1 MICRRI
7 ALASL
12 LTITDSLETTK
23 HLERLDAWL
32 TNASAPPPI
41 HWRVRSPDDLDNR
54 TDHVLSHS
62 GYKDV
67 WLSRLRDGRR
77 VVVKTLHHEGAF
89 EFGDRAS
96 NIAYFELLFLEGLRG
111 EPGIPELFG
120 AYETPTHVVW
130 ATSNV
135 AHVVWATSNGGNGSR
150 PITYSEVYDARARD
164 APLDL
169 VRAWLR
175 CFRSFGERG
184 GFVLTDFKPEQFTL
198 DANGDIY
205 LVDGPAPNSGPIA
218 ALARRHFQG
227 EEWHSKQAYQLKDA
241 RIYVEGIGMERP
253 DKPDLEPG
261 AARPCPSDD
270 ADAGAGVCARR
281 THPYHNGCRTRS
293 NVVSGSAKCGERWL
307 SGPEVSDCVD
317 GACAPFDWRVHVYD
331 AAAREWILPHII
343 AVAEDR
349 AAAARLERLLPRMMS
364 EDPRRRPSFSELL
377 RELGER

>member
-1 MICRRI
+1 MMSRLAL

-32 TNASAPPPI
+32 TNASAPPPT

-54 TDHVLSHS
+54 TDHVLEH
-62 GYKDV
+62 GGLKRV
-67 WLSRLRDGRR
+67 WLSQLRDGRR
-77 VVVKTLHHEGAF
+77 VVVKAVRRQKGPF

-96 NIAYFELLFLEGLRG
+96 DIAYFELLFLEGLRG

-120 AYETPTHVVW
+120 AYKTPTHVMWV
-130 ATSNV
+130 
-135 AHVVWATSNGGNGSR
+135 TSNGGGRVATGGGFKVKKSG
-150 PITYSEVYDARARD
+150 IKYSEVYDARARS

-169 VRAWLR
+169 ARAWLR

-184 GFVLTDFKPEQFTL
+184 GFVSTDFKPEQFTL

-218 ALARRHFQG
+218 AHARRYFTK
-227 EEWHSKQAYQLKDA
+227 ETWHPEQANKLKEA
-241 RIYVEGIGMERP
+241 RIYVEGIGEKRP
-253 DKPDLEPG
+253 KKTELQPG

-270 ADAGAGVCARR
+270 ADKGAGVCALR
-281 THPYHNGCRTRS
+281 TGRAHNGCS
-293 NVVSGSAKCGERWL
+293 NNIIRMNLSKCGGLL

-364 EDPRRRPSFSELL
+364 EDPRVRPSFSALL
-377 RELGER
+377 RELG

>member
-1 MICRRI
+1 MRRLARHI

-12 LTITDSLETTK
+12 LTITDGIIKSTN

-54 TDHVLSHS
+54 TDHMHS

-67 WLSRLRDGRR
+67 WLSQLRDGRR

-89 EFGDRAS
+89 EFGGRTSD
-96 NIAYFELLFLEGLRG
+96 IAYFELLFLEGLRG
-111 EPGIPELFG
+111 EPGIPKLFG
-120 AYETPTHVVW
+120 AYKTPTHVM
-130 ATSNV
+130 
-135 AHVVWATSNGGNGSR
+135 WATSNGGGRVATGGKVKN
-150 PITYSEVYDARARD
+150 PAIKYSEVYDARARS

-169 VRAWLR
+169 ARAWLR
-175 CFRSFGERG
+175 CFRSFAERG

-218 ALARRHFQG
+218 AHARRHFTNKTWRP
-227 EEWHSKQAYQLKDA
+227 EQADKLKMA

-253 DKPDLEPG
+253 TKTYYLQPG
-261 AARPCPSDD
+261 AAQPCPSDD
-270 ADAGAGVCARR
+270 ADAGAAVCALR
-281 THPYHNGCRTRS
+281 TDAAHNGCGIKLLHEG
-293 NVVSGSAKCGERWL
+293 VSKCGERLL

-317 GACAPFDWRVHVYD
+317 GACAPFDWRVHVFD

-364 EDPRRRPSFSELL
+364 EDPRVRPSFSALL
-377 RELGER
+377 RELG

>member
-1 MICRRI
+1 M
-7 ALASL
+7 
-12 LTITDSLETTK
+12 
-23 HLERLDAWL
+23 
-32 TNASAPPPI
+32 
-41 HWRVRSPDDLDNR
+41 
-54 TDHVLSHS
+54 
-62 GYKDV
+62 
-67 WLSRLRDGRR
+67 
-77 VVVKTLHHEGAF
+77 
-89 EFGDRAS
+89 
-96 NIAYFELLFLEGLRG
+96 
-111 EPGIPELFG
+111 
-120 AYETPTHVVW
+120 
-130 ATSNV
+130 
-135 AHVVWATSNGGNGSR
+135 
-150 PITYSEVYDARARD
+150 
-164 APLDL
+164 
-169 VRAWLR
+169 
-175 CFRSFGERG
+175 
-184 GFVLTDFKPEQFTL
+184 TDFKPEQFTL

-218 ALARRHFQG
+218 AHARRHFTKKT
-227 EEWHSKQAYQLKDA
+227 WHPEQADKLKMA

-293 NVVSGSAKCGERWL
+293 NTVNGSPKCGERWL

-364 EDPRRRPSFSELL
+364 EDPRVRPSFSALL
-377 RELGER
+377 RELG

>member
-1 MICRRI
+1 MMSRLARRI

-32 TNASAPPPI
+32 TNASAPPPV

-54 TDHVLSHS
+54 TDHMHS

-67 WLSRLRDGRR
+67 WLSQLRDGRR

-89 EFGDRAS
+89 EFGGRTSD
-96 NIAYFELLFLEGLRG
+96 IAYFELLFLEGLRG
-111 EPGIPELFG
+111 EPGIPKLFG
-120 AYETPTHVVW
+120 AYKTPTHVI
-130 ATSNV
+130 
-135 AHVVWATSNGGNGSR
+135 WATSNGGGRVATGGKVKN
-150 PITYSEVYDARARD
+150 PAIKYSEVYDARARS

-169 VRAWLR
+169 ARAWLR

-218 ALARRHFQG
+218 AHARRHFTNKTWRP
-227 EEWHSKQAYQLKDA
+227 EQADKLKMA

-253 DKPDLEPG
+253 TKTYYLQPG
-261 AARPCPSDD
+261 AAQPCPSDD
-270 ADAGAGVCARR
+270 ADAGAAVCALR
-281 THPYHNGCRTRS
+281 TDAAHNGCGIKLLHEGLS
-293 NVVSGSAKCGERWL
+293 KCGERLL

-364 EDPRRRPSFSELL
+364 EDPRVRPSFSALL
-377 RELGER
+377 RELG